1 MLSGRRA
8 VEAAGRYL
16 RRHPEEV
23 GRAVRGALGLRFG
36 VPVSAFRWLVEQIS
50 SDPTQADL
58 EIEPEPP
65 GLRLAGTFENM
76 QTRLRG
82 SAVVFI
88 DRIAVTAHQIRI
100 DVRLEQVTLKV
111 LSEKK
116 THLSALIKSGA
127 LDVTKPGNLV
137 AELPDMPPVI
147 IDAYDNIISLDLMR
161 EPKLGSNR
169 MVYRAVGLL
178 SSMITVHGVET
189 DSTHLDVVMRA
200 FPRGLGA
207 AADAVE
213 EHVLEPGLRR
223 LRGFV
228 GGNAALEEGNGRSR
242 RGWRGMLG
250 GLRERIVN

>member
-16 RRHPEEV
+16 RHNPEEV
-23 GRAVRGALGLRFG
+23 GRVVRSAFGLRFG
-36 VPVSAFRWLVEQIS
+36 VPVAAFRWLVEQL
-50 SDPTQADL
+50 SDDPAEADI
-58 EIEPEPP
+58 EIGTEPP

-76 QTRLRG
+76 KTRLRG
-82 SAVVFI
+82 SAVVYI
-88 DRIAVTAHQIRI
+88 DRIEVTANQIRI
-100 DVRLEQVTLKV
+100 DVRLEDVHLKV

-116 THLSALIKSGA
+116 THLSALVKSGA
-127 LDVTKPGNLV
+127 LDVSKPGNLV

-147 IDAYDNIISLDLMR
+147 IDAYDNIVSLDLMR
-161 EPKLGSNR
+161 EPKLARNR

-189 DSTHLDVVMRA
+189 DPTHLDVVMRA

-213 EHVLEPGLRR
+213 EHVFEPGIRR
-223 LRGFV
+223 LRGLV
-228 GGNAALEEGNGRSR
+228 SGQRSLEEERPR
-242 RGWRGMLG
+242 RGWRRMLG
-250 GLRERIVN
+250 GLRERIVA

>member
-1 MLSGRRA
+1 M
-8 VEAAGRYL
+8 
-16 RRHPEEV
+16 
-23 GRAVRGALGLRFG
+23 VRSAFGLRFG
-36 VPVSAFRWLVEQIS
+36 VPVAAFRWLVEQIS
-50 SDPTQADL
+50 RDPSEADI
-58 EIEPEPP
+58 EIEAEPP

-88 DRIAVTAHQIRI
+88 DRIYVTANQIRI
-100 DVRLEQVTLKV
+100 DVRLEDVSLKV

-147 IDAYDNIISLDLMR
+147 IDAFDNVISLDLMH
-161 EPKLGSNR
+161 EPKLRGNR

-200 FPRGLGA
+200 FPQGIGA

-223 LRGFV
+223 LRGLV
-228 GGNAALEEGNGRSR
+228 GSSSALDEGESSGSR
-242 RGWRGMLG
+242 RGWRRMLG
-250 GLRERIVN
+250 GLRERIVA